1 MDIEHDLQ
9 RALRRTPAPPDFA
22 DRVLSRIAAD
32 DAQDRQQASGDT
44 GRGNGHGLGSGNYRR
59 LHSPARWLAAA
70 AAVVMVAT
78 GSFRYYEY
86 QQTVSE
92 AERVKQEIRLA
103 LQITSEKL
111 ALAQQRI
118 ERSAQDASR

>member
-32 DAQDRQQASGDT
+32 EDQGQRGTGGESDSGNR
-44 GRGNGHGLGSGNYRR
+44 RGLDGGNYRR

-78 GSFRYYEY
+78 GSFRYYEH
-86 QQTVSE
+86 QRTISE

-103 LQITSEKL
+103 LQITGEKL

>member
-1 MDIEHDLQ
+1 MDIEHDLH
-9 RALRRTPAPPDFA
+9 RALRRTPAPPDLA

-32 DAQDRQQASGDT
+32 DAQDRQQASGGPDRGNA
-44 GRGNGHGLGSGNYRR
+44 GRGGGNYRW

-70 AAVVMVAT
+70 AAVVIVAT

>member
-1 MDIEHDLQ
+1 MGMDIEHDLQ
-9 RALRRTPAPPDFA
+9 RALRRTPAPPDLA

-32 DAQDRQQASGDT
+32 DVQGRHGASGET
-44 GRGNGHGLGSGNYRR
+44 SRGNGRGISG
-59 LHSPARWLAAA
+59 PARWLAAA

-86 QQTVSE
+86 QQTISE

-118 ERSAQDASR
+118 ERSAQDSSR